1 MRSKTQRQRIY
12 MHICEAHNTHVI
24 CKVHMLNLCRAFCH
38 PPPPCFAVIHPPMV
52 CIYPPVVCIIHPP
65 VRINIISRRHNMAMH
80 ARCLQWQLNEILKIR
95 ILYSVCTLPKSFVYS
110 LMSLKWKWLT
120 YLLYFVLHSR
130 TIIQLAVQ
138 RRFEASKL
146 IATLGVP
153 TWDIPLRSGMW
164 E

>member
-24 CKVHMLNLCRAFCH
+24 CKVHMLILCRAFCH
-38 PPPPCFAVIHPPMV
+38 PPLPPCFAVIHPPVV

-65 VRINIISRRHNMAMH
+65 VRINVISRRHNMAMH

-120 YLLYFVLHSR
+120 YFTLLCITFSKKVRSFKANCDVGSPNLGHS
-130 TIIQLAVQ
+130 T
-138 RRFEASKL
+138 
-146 IATLGVP
+146 
-153 TWDIPLRSGMW
+153 
-164 E
+164 

>member
-24 CKVHMLNLCRAFCH
+24 CKVHMLILCHAFCH
-38 PPPPCFAVIHPPMV
+38 PPPPCFAVVHPPVV

-95 ILYSVCTLPKSFVYS
+95 ILYSICTLPKSFVYS
-110 LMSLKWKWLT
+110 LMSLLCITFLNNYSTGGSKK
-120 YLLYFVLHSR
+120 VRS
-130 TIIQLAVQ
+130 
-138 RRFEASKL
+138 FEANCDVGSPN
-146 IATLGVP
+146 LGHS
-153 TWDIPLRSGMW
+153 T
-164 E
+164 